1 MGILARTLAEF
12 PLVGKALAGSAG
24 RSLPAAQLGY
34 MAYGATQWSRQM
46 NLRAYGEVGWLF
58 VCIHRIASSVASAT
72 WHLYRRTGTD
82 PDQREEI
89 PRHPLLDLMRA
100 PNPYSRRQTWHEF
113 VMLTQ
118 AFKELTGEAA
128 WWVGQRG
135 GRPVELICVN
145 PVYIDVVPDL
155 AHFIRGFVYSANGAA
170 RIPLERD
177 AVVWMASPNPTNEY
191 RGLGPVTPI
200 MPDLEAER
208 YAVLYNRNF
217 FLNNAEPDGIISIP
231 GTVSPQ
237 GFQRISDQW
246 NEKHRGVQNAHRIGL
261 LEGDAKY
268 TPTQFT
274 NRDMQFD
281 RLRQV
286 NRQSILGAFGMPP
299 SIVGITEAVNR
310 SNADTAEYTYA
321 RWVIVPRLRELRDK
335 VNQQLVPMF
344 GDDTLELDFDDPTP
358 ADNQAQATLAE
369 LLYRG
374 NLATRN
380 EGRALVDLP
389 PDETE
394 AGDRYAFED
403 PIGSAPGLGDGGPLG
418 EIDQIGAAG
427 EDNPKAESEPAGATR
442 RGATKG
448 MGEDAGSSGG
458 ALVDRPKDPEDA
470 GLPVWKAWDD
480 RLRRRESPFADA
492 LRAFF
497 HEQERDIL
505 GRLESKM
512 PISVT
517 EGIGT
522 AEDEDLD
529 EDGEDN
535 DPSADAGP
543 RPFAPHRAKF
553 INPADWWD
561 AALWERKLRELG
573 LRFAAM
579 FLKQE
584 AEHAHAAFHLGIRFD
599 LNNPRVRRWLGE
611 RLRRFSTQVNETTKR
626 AITAQL
632 QAGEVAGEGI
642 YDLQQ
647 RVKAVFHEATTARA
661 EVIARTE
668 TVSASNMGAL
678 EAYRQAG
685 VREKRW
691 LATRDTRT
699 RDAHREADGQTV
711 PMEGMFAVG
720 GELLDAPGQG
730 RIAANNIQCRCAL
743 LPVIAPAKSWNAR
756 CPACNKL
763 LAEGVAEARR
773 RRCPRCKREAE
784 C

>member
-358 ADNQAQATLAE
+358 ADNQAQATRAE

-442 RGATKG
+442 RGYDPSEPRDDS
-448 MGEDAGSSGG
+448 GEWTSGG
-458 ALVDRPKDPEDA
+458 SVKLEKTDT
-470 GLPVWKAWDD
+470 
-480 RLRRRESPFADA
+480 
-492 LRAFF
+492 RAFS
-497 HEQERDIL
+497 
-505 GRLESKM
+505 GK
-512 PISVT
+512 
-517 EGIGT
+517 
-522 AEDEDLD
+522 
-529 EDGEDN
+529 
-535 DPSADAGP
+535 
-543 RPFAPHRAKF
+543 
-553 INPADWWD
+553 PAQTSTP
-561 AALWERKLRELG
+561 KPGKQELG
-573 LRFAAM
+573 A
-579 FLKQE
+579 
-584 AEHAHAAFHLGIRFD
+584 
-599 LNNPRVRRWLGE
+599 LGE
-611 RLRRFSTQVNETTKR
+611 RIAIAYLR
-626 AITAQL
+626 A
-632 QAGEVAGEGI
+632 AGIKDAHPLNTEQNNYAVDVAGDHGAYEI
-642 YDLQQ
+642 
-647 RVKAVFHEATTARA
+647 KAGLAANGESAQHWRATIGQPGKAETAWLASASAEDKAALNAAKGAAILARKQAAVERLAKEHGHEIA
-661 EVIARTE
+661 ARTIGIIIDHDRKIADIHHINGHHLRVGWRSE
-668 TVSASNMGAL
+668 
-678 EAYRQAG
+678 QA
-685 VREKRW
+685 
-691 LATRDTRT
+691 TSSY
-699 RDAHREADGQTV
+699 
-711 PMEGMFAVG
+711 VG
-720 GELLDAPGQG
+720 SYKYGD
-730 RIAANNIQCRCAL
+730 
-743 LPVIAPAKSWNAR
+743 
-756 CPACNKL
+756 
-763 LAEGVAEARR
+763 
-773 RRCPRCKREAE
+773 
-784 C
+784 